1 MSSASATICG
11 PSTPTTSTTRTAASE
26 RRRARSGACRSAYG
40 PKTAKSFIVSSS
52 ADVILTRAPP
62 MPQPASLAIE
72 EGVIDVLKNVSRRPI
87 EPTLAS
93 DLVADLGFDSL
104 QVLEVIAELEDRFD
118 ISIPLNDVP
127 TTRTVAQVVA
137 QVAGLVAERSN
148 A

>member
-1 MSSASATICG
+1 
-11 PSTPTTSTTRTAASE
+11 
-26 RRRARSGACRSAYG
+26 
-40 PKTAKSFIVSSS
+40 
-52 ADVILTRAPP
+52 
-62 MPQPASLAIE
+62 MPQPASVPIE

-127 TTRTVAQVVA
+127 ATRTVAQVVE
-137 QVAGLVAERSN
+137 QVTRLVEERSK